1 MLMSLSIDLRPTPDQ
16 LRGISFFQ
24 SAGALTLQYLD
35 TLLQRPVDEKIQFFA
50 DLPNVLAELP
60 SRVRTG
66 LVLSSM
72 QPEFANQKV
81 LPTIL
86 PSVFKI
92 IELSSGD
99 EFVNKILPVIAD
111 LFSTNSPKG
120 ASIMIENLPLMLQ
133 KMTEAKKP
141 EHIRNYLLPLLGK
154 ALAQEKQS
162 HLQVNTSLKDLTPAG
177 KVTNFRRDPLMRR
190 FFVRQFAQKQ
200 RIGGLSKICDDFGQ
214 KLVLWL

>member
-72 QPEFANQKV
+72 QPEFANQKGNFN
-81 LPTIL
+81 
-86 PSVFKI
+86 SF
-92 IELSSGD
+92 
-99 EFVNKILPVIAD
+99 EFLYPC
-111 LFSTNSPKG
+111 G
-120 ASIMIENLPLMLQ
+120 
-133 KMTEAKKP
+133 
-141 EHIRNYLLPLLGK
+141 
-154 ALAQEKQS
+154 
-162 HLQVNTSLKDLTPAG
+162 
-177 KVTNFRRDPLMRR
+177 
-190 FFVRQFAQKQ
+190 
-200 RIGGLSKICDDFGQ
+200 
-214 KLVLWL
+214 